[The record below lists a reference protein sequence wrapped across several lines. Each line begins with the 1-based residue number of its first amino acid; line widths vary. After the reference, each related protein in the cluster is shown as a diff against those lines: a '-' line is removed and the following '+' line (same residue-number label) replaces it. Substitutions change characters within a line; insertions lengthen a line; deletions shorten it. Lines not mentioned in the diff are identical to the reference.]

1 VVMTPRPGKVERI
14 IPVDLP
20 RPRANALREDPRF
33 FELIAGVR
41 ACLRE
46 EHAL

>member
-1 VVMTPRPGKVERI
+1 MTPRPGKVERI

-20 RPRANALREDPRF
+20 RPRAATTREDERF
-33 FELIAGVR
+33 FHLVSEVR